1 MNYICIQ
8 LTAFLCFTSF
18 SFVTSWT
25 DRRKQQSEK
34 VNLTV
39 LFDKYVPPC
48 LEVCR
53 SRFRKITPIADIAHI
68 HMLCHLLDCLVTPAN
83 TPADCPKEWYEIYFV
98 FACVWAFG
106 SALCQDQVCIHLECV
121 SFLTSYCVHSLC
133 RYSLP
138 SYVKNE
144 SNNYKK
150 FESLL
155 KKLLCEN
162 AFYSL
167 EEFHSYLKPQ

>member
-1 MNYICIQ
+1 MKLQKIYFFREKNRLFPDNTLPPYIFMIKRELHCYA
-8 LTAFLCFTSF
+8 LTAFLCLMSF

-68 HMLCHLLDCLVTPAN
+68 HMLCHLLDCLLTPAS

-121 SFLTSYCVHSLC
+121 SFLTCYCVYSLC
-133 RYSLP
+133 IW
-138 SYVKNE
+138 
-144 SNNYKK
+144 
-150 FESLL
+150 SLL
-155 KKLLCEN
+155 TL
-162 AFYSL
+162 
-167 EEFHSYLKPQ
+167 

>member
-1 MNYICIQ
+1 MQ
-8 LTAFLCFTSF
+8 LTAFLCLTSF

-68 HMLCHLLDCLVTPAN
+68 HMLCHLLDCLLTPAN

-121 SFLTSYCVHSLC
+121 SFLTCYSVHSLC
-133 RYSLP
+133 RYGRCWP
-138 SYVKNE
+138 YD
-144 SNNYKK
+144 
-150 FESLL
+150 
-155 KKLLCEN
+155 LCHIYGGIKSISAGWE
-162 AFYSL
+162 APEAYFY
-167 EEFHSYLKPQ
+167 QIRMMWITI